1 MGAEV
6 LPAIFNALSTIY
18 ESEIERQWNRV
29 TYMLEHIQANGGTSD
44 GSGKQVA
51 FGVEFT
57 GSTASTQAEGSDV
70 AASEYNSDINEP
82 ATFPWA
88 TYRSS
93 FQVSEQE
100 VDAARKAMGSPTA
113 LMDIFGERLLG
124 CQAQIALSIEKDVLT
139 GTGVDAS
146 GNPTI
151 IGIFGGALSA
161 SGSYGGLNPAT
172 YSEWASNVVSNG
184 GVLRTLTPDL
194 LAQVDQQIFTASSL
208 PWDTIVTSAGVTRK
222 YMSFFTQ
229 GPPVTG
235 QVPLVRMN
243 DGGQNPQYGMGLAN
257 NAKMQLEQ
265 LYWQGKRVMRNAF
278 SPANKIAFLNMDKVR
293 IKYLPHTPSRNEIE
307 LFQTLGLQGSTGGN
321 RTITATGIPARCVE
335 LAKTGDSHKVSIR
348 ATLAMAVTRRNACGT
363 LVDVAET

>member
-1 MGAEV
+1 MGAEA

-18 ESEIERQWNRV
+18 EDQIERQWNRV
-29 TYMLEHIQANGGTSD
+29 TYMLEWIQAKAGVSEGN
-44 GSGKQVA
+44 GKQVA

-57 GSTASTQAEGSDV
+57 GATAASQAEGSDV
-70 AASEYNSDINEP
+70 PASEFASDINEP

-100 VDAARKAMGSPTA
+100 VDAARRAAGSPTA
-113 LMDIFGERLLG
+113 LMDLFGERLLG
-124 CQAQIALSIEKDVLT
+124 SQAQIALQIEKDVLS
-139 GTGVDAS
+139 GTGVDTN

-161 SGSYGGLNPAT
+161 TGAYGGLNPAT
-172 YSEWASNVVSNG
+172 YTEWASNVVSNG
-184 GVLRTLTPDL
+184 GTLRSLTPDL
-194 LAQVDQQIFTASSL
+194 MAQVDQQIFVAASL

-222 YMSFFTQ
+222 YLSFFTQ

-243 DGGQNPQYGMGLAN
+243 DGGANPNYGMGVAN

-278 SPANKIAFLNMDKVR
+278 SPANKMAFLNMDKLM
-293 IKYLPHTPSRNEIE
+293 IKYLPHVAGRNEIE
-307 LFQTLGLQGSTGGN
+307 LFQTLGLQGSTGGGAP
-321 RTITATGIPARCVE
+321 IQATGIPARVAE
-335 LAKTGDSHKVSIR
+335 LGKTGDSHKVTLR
-348 ATLAMAVTRRNACGT
+348 ATVAMAVRRRNACGLLT
-363 LVDVAET
+363 DISEA